1 MSYARCRNDV
11 AACALVSAAC
21 MSSLPALVLCR
32 GEDGG
37 TASLCLTVA
46 SPGCSGEPP
55 GAGAAAHSG
64 MQPICKLASLRGP
77 HPSHRRHHRPDPR
90 QLTGTDPQLH
100 TYTFPSLHSIQP
112 KHKTLHT
119 PKRDPFASL
128 SSLSLTLRFQQTT
141 KLLQSIHQSL
151 ATCRRSTSDFDYPR
165 NPNLATSGHLTP
177 APHPPHARPYACAPS
192 IRTLG
197 LACTTSNPA
206 TRPPL
211 EQATR

>member
-11 AACALVSAAC
+11 AACAPVSAC
-21 MSSLPALVLCR
+21 MSSLPVLVLCR

-90 QLTGTDPQLH
+90 QLTDPQLH
-100 TYTFPSLHSIQP
+100 SYTFPSLHSIQ
-112 KHKTLHT
+112 TQTQHT
-119 PKRDPFASL
+119 TNTKKRTPRVLVTTFLDPSIPTNHETTAEYPSVIGHL
-128 SSLSLTLRFQQTT
+128 SSINIRLSLPFQ
-141 KLLQSIHQSL
+141 
-151 ATCRRSTSDFDYPR
+151 
-165 NPNLATSGHLTP
+165 TP
-177 APHPPHARPYACAPS
+177 AWPLPDTLPQRPIPPHARPYACAPS

>member
-11 AACALVSAAC
+11 AACAPVSAC
-21 MSSLPALVLCR
+21 MSSLPVLVLCR

-46 SPGCSGEPP
+46 SLDARVSRLAPAPPLTQACS
-55 GAGAAAHSG
+55 
-64 MQPICKLASLRGP
+64 QYASLLPCAALGP

-90 QLTGTDPQLH
+90 QLTDPQLH
-100 TYTFPSLHSIQP
+100 SYTFPSLHSIQ
-112 KHKTLHT
+112 TQTQHT
-119 PKRDPFASL
+119 TNTKKRTPRVLVITFLDPSIPTDHETTAEYPSVIGHL
-128 SSLSLTLRFQQTT
+128 SSINIRLSLPFQ
-141 KLLQSIHQSL
+141 
-151 ATCRRSTSDFDYPR
+151 
-165 NPNLATSGHLTP
+165 TP
-177 APHPPHARPYACAPS
+177 AWPLPDTLPQRPIPPHARPYACAPS